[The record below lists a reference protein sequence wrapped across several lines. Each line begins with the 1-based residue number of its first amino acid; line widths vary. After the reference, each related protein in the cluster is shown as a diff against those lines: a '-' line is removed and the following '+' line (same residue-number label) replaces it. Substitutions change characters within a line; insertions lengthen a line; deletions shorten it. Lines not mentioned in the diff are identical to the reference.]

1 MDIINEILVGIDFG
15 TTNTVI
21 SHFVN
26 NKAVTLTDGVF
37 KTIPSRIAKS
47 NGKLYCGHYI
57 PINSQNI
64 IHSFKTTIGENNLFS
79 FDSNDETKYSHTE
92 LLVVFFTHLYEL
104 ICKNLKLTG
113 QYVIKAVI
121 TVPSNFNDNQRE
133 IIKAGFNSVGFQVIR
148 IINEPSAA
156 ALAYGLSHSSSADE
170 MILVIDTGGGTMDFT
185 ILQKSDLFF
194 EVVHSEGLNDL
205 GGNNFTNLIKDDIL
219 RTGHFTGKETN
230 LNDILLWNQAQKIKE
245 KLTYMDLYETN
256 IKNIVQDHSFPY
268 ILTKSRFDNMSNN
281 LIQKVENTLG
291 NIYSEYPG
299 INWVILV
306 GGTSR
311 IPILQETIKRVCG
324 KSPWIHPNLESV
336 VAEGAGIYSGIIE
349 NKFIS
354 TDDVVL
360 MDVLPLSLGVELA
373 DGSYS
378 IIVPK
383 NTPLPVKRGQKYT
396 TDTPGETAIKVK
408 VYQGERPIAN
418 KNFLIGEFIFDKVT
432 AGGVPIIDIA
442 FKIDLSSIINVII
455 SDRKSGVEKSIIIKD
470 IPEISSDELTNIIA
484 QATSLADTDE
494 AELSRAQNIYVI
506 KAHIENALVNLT
518 INDKID
524 QADKQ
529 TMLEKFQT
537 IEEKLESMNNLHLVE
552 TIKYLQDNFC
562 IIGSATSNNL
572 DDPGDSMDQ
581 IEKMFLQESK
591 VELSNRIKILLGT
604 NPDWEEFLSPI
615 LEELTYNTV
624 TGDYVND
631 KLKLLEEL
639 EDDSNLVDTYD
650 YKQEVNNLCL
660 YLKTEIESGSI
671 DLGVD
676 KNTLL
681 IELVNENLLN
691 INLESDGNVIDWKC
705 CLDILNKKCEEIY
718 TC

>member
-1 MDIINEILVGIDFG
+1 
-15 TTNTVI
+15 
-21 SHFVN
+21 
-26 NKAVTLTDGVF
+26 
-37 KTIPSRIAKS
+37 
-47 NGKLYCGHYI
+47 
-57 PINSQNI
+57 
-64 IHSFKTTIGENNLFS
+64 
-79 FDSNDETKYSHTE
+79 
-92 LLVVFFTHLYEL
+92 
-104 ICKNLKLTG
+104 
-113 QYVIKAVI
+113 
-121 TVPSNFNDNQRE
+121 
-133 IIKAGFNSVGFQVIR
+133 
-148 IINEPSAA
+148 
-156 ALAYGLSHSSSADE
+156 
-170 MILVIDTGGGTMDFT
+170 
-185 ILQKSDLFF
+185 
-194 EVVHSEGLNDL
+194 
-205 GGNNFTNLIKDDIL
+205 
-219 RTGHFTGKETN
+219 
-230 LNDILLWNQAQKIKE
+230 
-245 KLTYMDLYETN
+245 
-256 IKNIVQDHSFPY
+256 
-268 ILTKSRFDNMSNN
+268 
-281 LIQKVENTLG
+281 
-291 NIYSEYPG
+291 
-299 INWVILV
+299 
-306 GGTSR
+306 
-311 IPILQETIKRVCG
+311 
-324 KSPWIHPNLESV
+324 
-336 VAEGAGIYSGIIE
+336 
-349 NKFIS
+349 
-354 TDDVVL
+354 
-360 MDVLPLSLGVELA
+360 
-373 DGSYS
+373 
-378 IIVPK
+378 
-383 NTPLPVKRGQKYT
+383 
-396 TDTPGETAIKVK
+396 
-408 VYQGERPIAN
+408 
-418 KNFLIGEFIFDKVT
+418 LIGEFIFDKVT